1 MRVNADTMLSTKELG
16 KTQAR
21 AKGIMKK
28 ELLEQL
34 QLQYVNLL
42 ALVNELEN
50 IKIDDDD
57 LNEKFNENLETL
69 VSGNEAIYQLIKIVY
84 QLKGE

>member
-1 MRVNADTMLSTKELG
+1 
-16 KTQAR
+16 
-21 AKGIMKK
+21 MKK